1 MLARRRRTG
10 DRKGPQPQSA
20 MFRLQGL
27 MKQEAD
33 PMVGFQLNRKEG
45 ALLASPFILG
55 VLCWVWSPIYSEQ
68 KEPKFYVMF
77 FVSCASGTKTIA
89 NIFIP

>member
-1 MLARRRRTG
+1 
-10 DRKGPQPQSA
+10 

-77 FVSCASGTKTIA
+77 LFRALRGPKQLRISLFHRNMGKAVLVR
-89 NIFIP
+89 